1 MAPVSLSLVAIA
13 VVFSAIPGGWAGAA
27 CTNKEWSSV
36 DQCIKKCSSRF
47 GWGGH
52 VMGSDPWGLVVKPSK
67 GKEEYRAA
75 VKAACLA
82 NFGAASASSSM

>member
-1 MAPVSLSLVAIA
+1 
-13 VVFSAIPGGWAGAA
+13 
-27 CTNKEWSSV
+27 
-36 DQCIKKCSSRF
+36 
-47 GWGGH
+47 
-52 VMGSDPWGLVVKPSK
+52 VVKPSK